1 MLLSLGFAA
10 QGAASGEMAAT
21 MIAAPADVL
30 LPQNSDDCGADEAMP
45 EIVCY
50 AVCSG
55 STAVLPHTG
64 PFKVVAL
71 EQSKP
76 GTAPAQTSRRATPDP
91 YPPKPA
97 TLS

>member
-10 QGAASGEMAAT
+10 QGTASGDMAAT
-21 MIAAPADVL
+21 MIAASADVL
-30 LPQNSDDCGADEAMP
+30 LPQNCGDCGDDEAMP

-55 STAVLPHTG
+55 SNAVLPHTG
-64 PFKVVAL
+64 PLMVVAL

-91 YPPKPA
+91 YPPKPV